1 MPAPPKVS
9 FLITCFNLGQYL
21 DEAVESVLAQTLDD
35 YEILIIDDGSTDE
48 DTRSLIDGYTKPKT
62 QVFRT
67 ENRGLAAAR
76 NFLIAR
82 ARGTYLSALDAD
94 DTLHP
99 HFLEKCVGPLEV
111 DPALTFVSTHLRMF
125 GDETRLWPDD
135 DRCDLVT
142 LLCEDTVITP
152 ALVRRSA
159 VVEAGGYDE
168 SMPHQGDEDWE
179 LWLRVLARGGRGIT
193 LPDVLF
199 NYRRRRGSMCDQCTA
214 PPTHLEL
221 FEYMVRK
228 HGDTYRQHM
237 VPVLLRKEER
247 IARLRR
253 QNVGLETTR
262 ARLES
267 ALDARRTRLRLL
279 REKLQAV
286 SAARAEIEEPELRRE
301 LRRMADEATALRSSW
316 SWRVTT
322 PLRWGYDLLRRGRGD
337 Q

>member
-1 MPAPPKVS
+1 
-9 FLITCFNLGQYL
+9 
-21 DEAVESVLAQTLDD
+21 
-35 YEILIIDDGSTDE
+35 
-48 DTRSLIDGYTKPKT
+48 
-62 QVFRT
+62 
-67 ENRGLAAAR
+67 
-76 NFLIAR
+76 
-82 ARGTYLSALDAD
+82 
-94 DTLHP
+94 
-99 HFLEKCVGPLEV
+99 
-111 DPALTFVSTHLRMF
+111 
-125 GDETRLWPDD
+125 
-135 DRCDLVT
+135 
-142 LLCEDTVITP
+142 
-152 ALVRRSA
+152 
-159 VVEAGGYDE
+159 
-168 SMPHQGDEDWE
+168 
-179 LWLRVLARGGRGIT
+179 
-193 LPDVLF
+193 
-199 NYRRRRGSMCDQCTA
+199 MCDQCTA